1 MENFLDGQAFD
12 LFKEISR
19 IEIRSVMGRFLV
31 VNQFGKWIN
40 FVLFLATTVN
50 VKGMSV
56 PYDEIQEAIEKWD
69 EIFNFLFE

>member
-1 MENFLDGQAFD
+1 MKNFLDGQAFD